1 MSPEP
6 RRRRPDVPSN
16 EPKDAAGILSTWY
29 GAGAIYVDK
38 VAIFTGQGG
47 LKKGTGEA
55 EVTSLLADKQ
65 HDPAYVDYLTSSKP
79 DSVIGRLLVSSAHMV
94 GHFREDS
101 DFFPILPGHKQIRA
115 AVQTLEAWMRQRI
128 GDHAFAQ
135 LRSFEGIQFVSM
147 VPPGSELEIEVAGI
161 RVGEALKGDRMV
173 SADVKIVN
181 IANEGKPAA
190 IINGLVIE
198 TRKEV
203 TYSHNSSLTADQM
216 MEGVA
221 QTAGLVS
228 GVMSAEST
236 TRVPL
241 FVNIGPTRFL
251 QEVASGLPVVYEVEV
266 ESVEAESKEPSEF
279 NASAKITFGGGTR
292 IGTSE
297 GVRAMVLPKTSVD
310 KLYEK
315 AVDAVSAYREQALGD
330 S

>member
-147 VPPGSELEIEVAGI
+147 
-161 RVGEALKGDRMV
+161 
-173 SADVKIVN
+173 
-181 IANEGKPAA
+181 
-190 IINGLVIE
+190 
-198 TRKEV
+198 
-203 TYSHNSSLTADQM
+203 
-216 MEGVA
+216 
-221 QTAGLVS
+221 
-228 GVMSAEST
+228 
-236 TRVPL
+236 
-241 FVNIGPTRFL
+241 GPTRFL